1 MASSPRKEF
10 IGFLRS
16 LYVVMQVVSGKF
28 LISDHSV
35 SLYRILP
42 QQSTVAS
49 SVRFFMY
56 DQLYRD
62 STRTT
67 EAPLSRSV
75 FCTVLSFV
83 LEIFRYYL
91 DLQAPFSG

>member
-1 MASSPRKEF
+1 MD
-10 IGFLRS
+10 FLRS
-16 LYVVMQVVSGKF
+16 LYVIMQVISGKF

-56 DQLYRD
+56 DQLYRN
-62 STRTT
+62 STRST
-67 EAPLSRSV
+67 EAPLSPLHSPI
-75 FCTVLSFV
+75 TLTYNMP
-83 LEIFRYYL
+83 YYL
-91 DLQAPFSG
+91 NLQAPFGD